1 MKIFEQLENFTA
13 KWWGL
18 FALASLPFFI
28 VFWPVLFGGQIF
40 ANSDGVSWL
49 YPFFDFYDNALMT
62 SQSFFW
68 NPFNFGGFP
77 SFVTATGGF
86 FSQLGFLFVKLLP
99 AFSAYNWLLFLYWTL
114 AVFFT
119 GLFLKTYGL
128 SVWAQLIGGWAF
140 AFSQWNWAYD
150 LPLVT
155 GFAILPLMFLIARKL
170 AQTPNWKWI
179 LAGVITSANM
189 FLAAHF
195 NLILIIL
202 TTNSVFI
209 LFSIFDNKL
218 TTKIKSLVYYVLSI
232 TLGGLVGLIQL
243 VPSYRISG
251 FSGRQALSYE
261 AASTGALEFLD
272 FTRLILPHF
281 RFPDFAS
288 AETLMYMG
296 VLPLVFTL
304 LVLFRKSKTIKFF
317 SWVFIISLII
327 SIQYSP
333 LFWLMQKLP
342 IFDLFRSPSRWMIAG
357 FFSASILSAFGLDYF
372 IELSKNRW
380 FGFIKGLLKWGS
392 MVLVAGSTV
401 VTVVIWRLKEQIL
414 DFLNR
419 YFERNIF
426 ESTSGLPL
434 EHYQKV
440 IEDMFNSDGQ
450 LINPLKP
457 EVYVPLLFLLV
468 AWYVI
473 KNFSKSFALTVVFL
487 NFVLVFYGFHP
498 TIPSRVVARGSEIS
512 EYLQENSGRYF
523 SFLPGFSEY
532 QLLTVPYQPD
542 TLDLIEFQ
550 KALLPPNFNL
560 YYELESADYYDNL
573 QPRRMARLLALLGSD
588 RATMG
593 AKLSEEDIPLE
604 EKIDKFES
612 RKYLLDLLGIR
623 YVISAYPLDESV
635 FRKVLETR
643 ATRFEIPVYLYEN
656 KDYRPTVYLADK
668 ASAMSVDEEKSYEA
682 VFSQKPGDRDVL
694 IECELDCPETQGQA
708 QGSAEVLKTG
718 DGYWEIA
725 VNTQDTR
732 WLVVSENYLPGW
744 QALLDDQLVDI
755 NYINSVFMGV
765 VIPPGEHEVVLEYHY
780 PFFGK

>member
-1 MKIFEQLENFTA
+1 
-13 KWWGL
+13 
-18 FALASLPFFI
+18 
-28 VFWPVLFGGQIF
+28 
-40 ANSDGVSWL
+40 
-49 YPFFDFYDNALMT
+49 
-62 SQSFFW
+62 
-68 NPFNFGGFP
+68 
-77 SFVTATGGF
+77 
-86 FSQLGFLFVKLLP
+86 
-99 AFSAYNWLLFLYWTL
+99 
-114 AVFFT
+114 
-119 GLFLKTYGL
+119 
-128 SVWAQLIGGWAF
+128 
-140 AFSQWNWAYD
+140 
-150 LPLVT
+150 
-155 GFAILPLMFLIARKL
+155 
-170 AQTPNWKWI
+170 
-179 LAGVITSANM
+179 
-189 FLAAHF
+189 
-195 NLILIIL
+195 
-202 TTNSVFI
+202 
-209 LFSIFDNKL
+209 
-218 TTKIKSLVYYVLSI
+218 
-232 TLGGLVGLIQL
+232 
-243 VPSYRISG
+243 
-251 FSGRQALSYE
+251 
-261 AASTGALEFLD
+261 
-272 FTRLILPHF
+272 
-281 RFPDFAS
+281 
-288 AETLMYMG
+288 
-296 VLPLVFTL
+296 
-304 LVLFRKSKTIKFF
+304 
-317 SWVFIISLII
+317 
-327 SIQYSP
+327 
-333 LFWLMQKLP
+333 
-342 IFDLFRSPSRWMIAG
+342 
-357 FFSASILSAFGLDYF
+357 
-372 IELSKNRW
+372 
-380 FGFIKGLLKWGS
+380 

-414 DFLNR
+414 DFLNH

-440 IEDMFNSDGQ
+440 IENMFNSAGQ

-457 EVYVPLLFLLV
+457 GVFVSLLFLLV

-473 KNFSKSFALTVVFL
+473 KNFSKSFAVTVVFL

-588 RATMG
+588 RATAG
-593 AKLSEEDIPLE
+593 EKLSEEDIPLE

-612 RKYLLDLLGIR
+612 RKYLLDLLGVR

-635 FRKVLETR
+635 FSKILETH

-656 KDYRPTVYLADK
+656 KDYRPTVYLADR
-668 ASAMSVDEEKSYEA
+668 ASVMSVDEEKSYEA
-682 VFSQKPGDRDVL
+682 VFFQKPGGRDVL

-708 QGSAEVLKTG
+708 KGRAEVLKAEN
-718 DGYWEIA
+718 GYWEIA